1 MLASDARADEHPA
14 ISALIVF
21 YSRFARSAKRIL
33 IVRPE
38 GAEVIDTPEV
48 MQTIKRRAKGISLSL
63 RSLSMQF
70 NRRSEVPNGFE
81 ILPHLGEHYSFC
93 SVPEKDG
100 SEGRRNPRFMHHSS
114 EGRDRIRESD
124 GYYLSHLVVR
134 ARPTHQDYLVQY
146 ADEQYLR
153 AVLDIAFFMR
163 GLIAKE
169 LLGRGKFEQLLSYRQ
184 ELGRI
189 YADSVAPGLSKTG
202 MESVLAHAA
211 FRSVGLSKLYPLYVD
226 PSVQEIYLDAVDLRA
241 YVDHATCGRLA
252 TNIRLNLR
260 DIESLVANLRRNTG
274 LRLNLKVPSIKGD
287 LVTRH
292 CTSRVSIDSY
302 PLVVGRYA
310 IDIRKLR
317 PSPPSLVELIEENFI
332 SSDVASLLVSFLFH
346 RMNISIVGEPGS
358 GKTTLLASLD
368 ALAPEWWRKV
378 YLEDCVEIFPESRR
392 QGSRGL
398 HLVVDPF
405 ESRGASRRKS
415 SEIVKLLHRNPSYVI
430 LGEVQFSDH
439 FKALFHA
446 MAAGIRV
453 IHTSHASG
461 AVDFVR
467 RVTRVYGIPVEL
479 LANLDLIVFL
489 KKEEHE
495 MGTLRSVDSVTAIC
509 DLDGPDPIRLLTA
522 NAGRSRV
529 NSGDEELRA
538 MIEETERKH
547 GMGKGRMLRSYEE
560 IKRISRELAS
570 QGMRDPKAV
579 KDRILNAYPLL
590 PVNDLR

>member
-1 MLASDARADEHPA
+1 M
-14 ISALIVF
+14 SALIVF

-33 IVRPE
+33 IAGPE
-38 GAEVIDTPEV
+38 GAEVIDTPQV
-48 MQTIKRRAKGISLSL
+48 MQTIRRKAKLISSSL
-63 RSLSMQF
+63 RSFSMQF
-70 NRRSEVPNGFE
+70 SPRSGIPTGFE
-81 ILPHLGEHYSFC
+81 ILPRLGEQYSFR
-93 SVPEKDG
+93 SIPRKDG
-100 SEGRRNPRFMHHSS
+100 NEGGRSPLLMRHPSS
-114 EGRDRIRESD
+114 SWERVHEDD
-124 GYYLSHLVVR
+124 GYSMSHLVVR
-134 ARPTHQDYLVQY
+134 ARPTHRDYLVQY
-146 ADEQYLR
+146 VDEQYLR

-169 LLGRGKFEQLLSYRQ
+169 LLGRGKFERLLSYRQ
-184 ELGRI
+184 EVGRI
-189 YADSVAPGLSKTG
+189 YADSVALNLSKKDR
-202 MESVLAHAA
+202 ESVLAHAA
-211 FRSVGLSKLYPLYVD
+211 FRSVGLSKFYPLYVD
-226 PSVQEIYLDAVDLRA
+226 PSVQEIYLDAVGLRA
-241 YVDHATCGRLA
+241 YVDHATCGRLV
-252 TNIRLNLR
+252 TNIRLNLG

-292 CTSRVSIDSY
+292 CTSRVSVDSY

-317 PSPPSLVELIEENFI
+317 PSPLSLMELIEKNFI
-332 SSDVASLLVSFLFH
+332 SFDVASLLVSFLFH

-392 QGSRGL
+392 RGSRGL

-461 AVDFVR
+461 AVDFIR
-467 RVTRVYGIPVEL
+467 RVTRVYGIPAEL

-495 MGTLRSVDSVTAIC
+495 LGTLRSVDSVTAIC
-509 DLDGPDPIRLLTA
+509 DPDGSGPVRLLTA
-522 NAGRSRV
+522 NVGHSRV
-529 NSGDEELRA
+529 NLDDEELRT
-538 MIEETERKH
+538 MIEETEREH
-547 GMGKGRMLRSYEE
+547 GMSKGCMLKSYEE
-560 IKRISRELAS
+560 IKQISQELAS
-570 QGMRDPKAV
+570 QGMRDPQAV
-579 KDRILNAYPLL
+579 KERILNAYPPLQ
-590 PVNDLR
+590 VNDLR

>member
-1 MLASDARADEHPA
+1 MLAPDARANDYPA
-14 ISALIVF
+14 MSALIVF

-33 IVRPE
+33 IVGPE
-38 GAEVIDTPEV
+38 GAEVIDTPEAV
-48 MQTIKRRAKGISLSL
+48 QTIRRRANAVSSSL
-63 RSLSMQF
+63 RSFSMQF
-70 NRRSEVPNGFE
+70 SRRSEVPSGFE
-81 ILPHLGEHYSFC
+81 ILPRLGEQYSFC
-93 SVPEKDG
+93 SIPEKDG
-100 SEGRRNPRFMHHSS
+100 SKGGPNLLPIRHSS
-114 EGRDRIRESD
+114 ENWDSVLEGD
-124 GYYLSHLVVR
+124 GYPLSHLVVR
-134 ARPTHQDYLVQY
+134 ARPTHRDYLVHY

-189 YADSVAPGLSKTG
+189 YADSVAPSLSKR
-202 MESVLAHAA
+202 ELKSVLAHAA
-211 FRSVGLSKLYPLYVD
+211 FRSVGLSKFYPLYAD
-226 PSVQEIYLDAVDLRA
+226 SSVQEIYLDAVGLRA
-241 YVDHATCGRLA
+241 YVDHATCGRLV
-252 TNIRLNLR
+252 TNIRLNLG

-287 LVTRH
+287 LVTAN

-317 PSPPSLVELIEENFI
+317 PSPLSLVELIEENFI
-332 SSDVASLLVSFLFH
+332 SVDVASLLVSFLFH

-358 GKTTLLASLD
+358 GKTTLLISLD

-378 YLEDCVEIFPESRR
+378 YLEDCIEIFPESRR
-392 QGSRGL
+392 QHSRGL

-439 FKALFHA
+439 FRALFHA

-461 AVDFVR
+461 AVDFIR
-467 RVTRVYGIPVEL
+467 RVTKVYGIPAEL
-479 LANLDLIVFL
+479 LVNLDLIVFL
-489 KKEEHE
+489 RKEEHE

-509 DLDGPDPIRLLTA
+509 NPDGPGPIRFLTV
-522 NAGRSRV
+522 NVGRSHIDA
-529 NSGDEELRA
+529 GDEELGA
-538 MIEETERKH
+538 MIEEMERKH
-547 GMGKGRMLRSYEE
+547 GMSKGRMLRSYEE
-560 IKRISRELAS
+560 IRRASRGLAS
-570 QGMRDPKAV
+570 QGVHDPQSV
-579 KDRILNAYPLL
+579 KDRMLDAYPPL
-590 PVNDLR
+590 PVSD